1 MTIKDFI
8 IEGTTSA
15 LIERWK
21 TLKNMDAPEVMIQS
35 CEEELKRL
43 ANHELKCGGEVKL
56 LNEEYLSHVE
66 KIGRGGITYYVF
78 NGNINYFPRARY
90 GRFVVK
96 GEMFRDSI

>member
-15 LIERWK
+15 LIDRWK
-21 TLKNMDAPEVMIQS
+21 RLKDMDAPAILIQC
-35 CEEELKRL
+35 CEEELTRL
-43 ANHELKCGGEVKL
+43 ANHELRCDGKVEL

-66 KIGRGGITYYVF
+66 KKGRGGITYYVF
-78 NGNINYFPRARY
+78 NGNINYFPHAKY

-96 GEMFRDSI
+96 GEVK